1 MIYILCRQYVGVSLM
16 SQRVV
21 KHSKNKQAN
30 KKQSCRLKRK
40 STEST
45 SRFEAKDIKRI
56 KKIKAKE
63 TTEKKLTS
71 AAKKIK
77 RTNKK
82 NYKYKKTVMIKFK
95 INIRGR
101 QDPKVKY

>member
-1 MIYILCRQYVGVSLM
+1 MIYILCRQYSVVSLM

-40 STEST
+40 STKST
-45 SRFEAKDIKRI
+45 SRFKAKDIKRI
-56 KKIKAKE
+56 KKKIRAKE

-77 RTNKK
+77 ELL
-82 NYKYKKTVMIKFK
+82 KKTTNTK
-95 INIRGR
+95 R
-101 QDPKVKY
+101 Q

>member
-1 MIYILCRQYVGVSLM
+1 M

-40 STEST
+40 STKST
-45 SRFEAKDIKRI
+45 SRFQAKDIERI
-56 KKIKAKE
+56 KKKIRAKE

-71 AAKKIK
+71 VAKKIK
-77 RTNKK
+77 ELLKK

>member
-1 MIYILCRQYVGVSLM
+1 MILDKQINVIYILCRQYFVVSLM

-40 STEST
+40 STKST
-45 SRFEAKDIKRI
+45 SRFEAKDIERI
-56 KKIKAKE
+56 KKKIRAKE

-77 RTNKK
+77 ELL
-82 NYKYKKTVMIKFK
+82 KKTTNIK
-95 INIRGR
+95 R
-101 QDPKVKY
+101 Q

>member
-1 MIYILCRQYVGVSLM
+1 MIYILCRQYSVVSLM

-21 KHSKNKQAN
+21 KHSKKKQAN

-40 STEST
+40 STKST
-45 SRFEAKDIKRI
+45 SRFKAKDIKRI
-56 KKIKAKE
+56 KKIRAKE

-77 RTNKK
+77 ELL
-82 NYKYKKTVMIKFK
+82 KKTTNTK
-95 INIRGR
+95 R
-101 QDPKVKY
+101 Q

>member
-1 MIYILCRQYVGVSLM
+1 MILDRQTNVIYILCRQYVDVSLA

-40 STEST
+40 STKST

-56 KKIKAKE
+56 KKIRAKE

-77 RTNKK
+77 ELL
-82 NYKYKKTVMIKFK
+82 KKTTNTK
-95 INIRGR
+95 R
-101 QDPKVKY
+101 Q